1 MPAQPHVVFAGGGTA
16 GHVVPALAVA
26 AELRRRWPGLRMTLV
41 GTGRKFE
48 SALAAGGGL
57 EYAAVRSRALPRRPR
72 EAWRFLFDNVT
83 GYYSARWLLA
93 AQRASLVVGLGGY
106 ASAAICRAAIA
117 AHVPLVLVEPN
128 AVPGRVVRWLA
139 SKAAVVCTAFDD
151 AAERLPRGCRVVLTG
166 TPVRGEFFTKRKPTR
181 GATAG
186 LSSSG
191 SSGPPFRA
199 ARPARRLVV
208 LGGSGGSGLLNE
220 AVPRAVYH
228 ARTALAGW
236 QVIHQAGR
244 RDDGA
249 TAVLYR
255 KLGLAAT
262 VVPFIDDLARV
273 LATADLAV
281 TRAGGSTLAEL
292 CAAAVPSIV
301 VPLANSADGHQR
313 ANAEALARA
322 RACHLVEERFG
333 NQRLD
338 KRLAEEL
345 AQLAASERQRAAM
358 AAAAHRASKPQAAAA
373 VAELI
378 VRQLG
383 SVRSRV
389 A

>member
-1 MPAQPHVVFAGGGTA
+1 MPVEPHVVFAGGGTA

-26 AELRRRWPGLRMTLV
+26 AELRRRLPGLRMTLV

-48 SALAAGGGL
+48 SALAAAGGL

-72 EAWRFLFDNVT
+72 DAWRFLFDNVA

-93 AQRASLVVGLGGY
+93 SQRASLVVGLGGY
-106 ASAAICRAAIA
+106 ASAAACRAAIA
-117 AHVPLVLVEPN
+117 AHVPLLLVEPN

-139 SKAAVVCTAFDD
+139 SKAAIVCTAFDD
-151 AAERLPRGCRVVLTG
+151 AAARLPRGCRVVLTG
-166 TPVRGEFFTKRKPTR
+166 TPVRREFFTTCKPTR
-181 GATAG
+181 RATAG
-186 LSSSG
+186 LAGGVSSRS
-191 SSGPPFRA
+191 PA
-199 ARPARRLVV
+199 VARRLVV

-273 LATADLAV
+273 LATANLVV

-292 CAAAVPSIV
+292 CAAAVPAIV

-313 ANAEALARA
+313 ANAHALARS
-322 RACHLVEERFG
+322 RACHLVEERLG

-338 KRLAEEL
+338 KRLAEGIAHL
-345 AQLAASERQRAAM
+345 ATSERQRAAL
-358 AAAAHRASKPQAAAA
+358 AAAAHRTSKPQAAAA

-383 SVRSRV
+383 GVQSR
-389 A
+389 AA